1 MFINDYGE
9 KYSSK
14 ADNAA
19 DVITMADV
27 GGIGTLI
34 YHTFRF
40 KDYEYDDMPD
50 GQLALTPLVYKGYE
64 PDVDKDNAL
73 NGSDI
78 FAELY
83 NLGEKINDFSEE
95 KSFDHVSDTV
105 EIYTDRIGAAHKNIG
120 NYHLTHVNLVF
131 DDYTKRLIQTLELI
145 EHSPRIIDID
155 YMRYYNVRLNG
166 ICSYTEYE
174 IDRVIRSI
182 HYQHSTLVTFAELM
196 KRAGFSVDILSKRK
210 GA

>member
-1 MFINDYGE
+1 MNYTKTIREFCLKNRNTLFDVSYMTADYFSMVPY
-9 KYSSK
+9 K
-14 ADNAA
+14 
-19 DVITMADV
+19 
-27 GGIGTLI
+27 TLLRI
-34 YHTFRF
+34 LNR
-40 KDYEYDDMPD
+40 
-50 GQLALTPLVYKGYE
+50 LVE
-64 PDVDKDNAL
+64 
-73 NGSDI
+73 
-78 FAELY
+78 
-83 NLGEKINDFSEE
+83 EKILLPVSKGVYYIQGDKPFDLEKAVKEYYVDNNHGMFVGYKMYNDLLIS
-95 KSFDHVSDTV
+95 DHVSDTV

-155 YMRYYNVRLNG
+155 YMRYYTVRLNG

-196 KRAGFSVDILSKRK
+196 KKAGFSVDILSKRK

>member
-1 MFINDYGE
+1 MNYTKTIREFCLKNRNTLFDVSYMTADYFSMVPY
-9 KYSSK
+9 K
-14 ADNAA
+14 
-19 DVITMADV
+19 
-27 GGIGTLI
+27 TLLRI
-34 YHTFRF
+34 LNR
-40 KDYEYDDMPD
+40 
-50 GQLALTPLVYKGYE
+50 LVE
-64 PDVDKDNAL
+64 
-73 NGSDI
+73 
-78 FAELY
+78 
-83 NLGEKINDFSEE
+83 EKILLPVSKGVYYIQGDKPFDLEKAVKEYYVDNNHGMFVGYKMYNDLLIS
-95 KSFDHVSDTV
+95 DHVSDTV

-182 HYQHSTLVTFAELM
+182 HYPHSTLVTFAELM
-196 KRAGFSVDILSKRK
+196 KKAGFSVDILSKRK

>member
-1 MFINDYGE
+1 MNYTKTIREFCLKNRNTLFDVSYMTADYFSMVPY
-9 KYSSK
+9 K
-14 ADNAA
+14 
-19 DVITMADV
+19 
-27 GGIGTLI
+27 TLLRI
-34 YHTFRF
+34 LNR
-40 KDYEYDDMPD
+40 
-50 GQLALTPLVYKGYE
+50 LVE
-64 PDVDKDNAL
+64 
-73 NGSDI
+73 
-78 FAELY
+78 
-83 NLGEKINDFSEE
+83 EKILLPVSKGVYYIQGDKPFDLEKAVKEYYVDNNHGMFVGYKMYNDLLIS
-95 KSFDHVSDTV
+95 DHVSDTV

-196 KRAGFSVDILSKRK
+196 KKAGFSVDILSKCK

>member
-1 MFINDYGE
+1 MNYTKTIREFCLKNRNTLFDVSYMTADYFSMVPY
-9 KYSSK
+9 K
-14 ADNAA
+14 
-19 DVITMADV
+19 
-27 GGIGTLI
+27 TLLRI
-34 YHTFRF
+34 LNR
-40 KDYEYDDMPD
+40 
-50 GQLALTPLVYKGYE
+50 LVE
-64 PDVDKDNAL
+64 
-73 NGSDI
+73 
-78 FAELY
+78 
-83 NLGEKINDFSEE
+83 EKILLPVSKGVYYIQGDKPFDLEKAVKEYYVDNNHGMFVGYKMYNDLLIS
-95 KSFDHVSDTV
+95 DHVSDTV

-196 KRAGFSVDILSKRK
+196 KKAGFSVDILSKRK